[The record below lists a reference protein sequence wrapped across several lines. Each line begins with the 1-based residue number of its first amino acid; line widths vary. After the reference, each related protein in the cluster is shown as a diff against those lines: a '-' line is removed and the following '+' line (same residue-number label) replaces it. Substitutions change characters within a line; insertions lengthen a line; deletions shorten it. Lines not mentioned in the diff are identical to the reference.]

1 MKNAN
6 VKIQKNESTDKLN
19 LSKVKANFDKGRSL
33 EKDVPIGKRG
43 IYKSHEDTSSRNK
56 LRREIRNFFF
66 DLTSKDRSNELKS
79 KRLNEF
85 FIHYKEKY
93 SLNDLSVGSICNT
106 NKPMDLDDRLKDVGF
121 KSWNHWMYSNSLCNY
136 IKKVIE

>member
-1 MKNAN
+1 MKN
-6 VKIQKNESTDKLN
+6 VKIEKKAEQTDKLN
-19 LSKVKANFDKGRSL
+19 LSKVKANFDKGRNL

-43 IYKSHEDTSSRNK
+43 IYSNHEDTSSRGK
-56 LRREIRNFFF
+56 LRREIRGFFF

-106 NKPMDLDDRLKDVGF
+106 NKPTDLDDRLKDVGF
-121 KSWNHWMYSNSLCNY
+121 KSWNHFMYSLYLMDY
-136 IKKVIE
+136 IKKVIG